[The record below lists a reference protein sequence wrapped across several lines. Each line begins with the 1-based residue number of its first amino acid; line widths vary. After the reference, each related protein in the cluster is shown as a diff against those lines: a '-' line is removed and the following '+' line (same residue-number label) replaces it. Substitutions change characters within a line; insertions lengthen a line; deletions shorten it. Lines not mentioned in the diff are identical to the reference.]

1 MGGQNYHELGLERAA
16 YVRNRTVRQVHH
28 GLCADIGVADKRRRN
43 WGRLGRGWRKTVR
56 IEHTNDFNS
65 RRTVLKTAPNTS
77 PDCLPFLIVAVRGG
91 GRGMEGD
98 GGRRG
103 RGGRKGTLRQRGADG
118 YTGRAIALTS
128 HSPVV

>member
-16 YVRNRTVRQVHH
+16 YVRNRTVRQGHH
-28 GLCADIGVADKRRRN
+28 GLCADIGVADKRRRK

-91 GRGMEGD
+91 GTEGTEGTEGD
-98 GGRRG
+98 VAAKGGRRVHW
-103 RGGRKGTLRQRGADG
+103 KGYRFD
-118 YTGRAIALTS
+118 
-128 HSPVV
+128 

>member
-1 MGGQNYHELGLERAA
+1 MEY
-16 YVRNRTVRQVHH
+16 
-28 GLCADIGVADKRRRN
+28 I
-43 WGRLGRGWRKTVR
+43 R

-77 PDCLPFLIVAVRGG
+77 PDCLPFLHCSGKGG

-103 RGGRKGTLRQRGADG
+103 TEETEGDVAFRFSIVAVREEGEEGKGTGDGGGRRRRKGTLRQRGADG